1 MKLCV
6 PGHRLRVRGLLTRVV
21 WPQAKRQKLAAK
33 SAAMVASRQLL
44 PLKHHLRLDTARAV
58 YELALEATVPI
69 FCVGV
74 VATVDVTFL
83 EAPNSAAILTV
94 TDAPPGSSAVKL
106 ATFRCGALSHPR
118 SGAALLGRCCC
129 QCRCQPTG
137 QPYSLGTL
145 MDLVDWSGLR
155 RGGQTLGD
163 RPQNTAAHI
172 TGPAHVAKCACRV
185 SSCLRRSRCGRA
197 AGATTRCHVSSC

>member
-6 PGHRLRVRGLLTRVV
+6 LRHRLRVV
-21 WPQAKRQKLAAK
+21 WPQGKRQKLAAK

-83 EAPNSAAILTV
+83 ESPNSAAILTV
-94 TDAPPGSSAVKL
+94 TDAPPGSSAAKL
-106 ATFRCGALSHPR
+106 ATFRCGALLLTPAQRRCSV
-118 SGAALLGRCCC
+118 GA
-129 QCRCQPTG
+129 
-137 QPYSLGTL
+137 
-145 MDLVDWSGLR
+145 V
-155 RGGQTLGD
+155 
-163 RPQNTAAHI
+163 
-172 TGPAHVAKCACRV
+172 
-185 SSCLRRSRCGRA
+185 
-197 AGATTRCHVSSC
+197 